1 MLHFPGGENAGSMA
15 ASLRRFDKPREYA
28 KQTEGSDKLDDVQDY
43 GGRARTTLES
53 IDRSGLDS
61 SIRHKI
67 EEAIRHA
74 INAHNA
80 SSPDGGQHDARR
92 VRELIDEILGEP
104 PS

>member
-1 MLHFPGGENAGSMA
+1 MPVDDSTTA
-15 ASLRRFDKPREYA
+15 AIRQACEYA
-28 KQTEGSDKLDDVQDY
+28 KQAEGSDRLDDLQDY

-53 IDRSGLDS
+53 IERSGLDS

-74 INAHNA
+74 INAQNA

-92 VRELIDEILGEP
+92 VRELINEILGEP